1 MLHTL
6 LKRDGISFEEI
17 SDYKRYPIADNPRP
31 QLSADR
37 LEYHLRLSFRFTWKY
52 RYLKKYISGLIYRSQ

>member
-37 LEYHLRLSFRFTWKY
+37 LEYTLATIFSFY
-52 RYLKKYISGLIYRSQ
+52 MEV